1 VSELVWRILSA
12 APLVGLAWLTVR
24 IVKRANE
31 PQRGFNTDVVWSRI
45 GAHLLDWILIGVAW
59 ICGMASTYQLS
70 ISLGFTDSTR
80 LVWDNT
86 LGNTGLFAIA
96 IGDIVLLQAATGY
109 TWGKRILRI
118 RTVNSDGCRPG
129 LRATIIRSV
138 PLIIE
143 QFGIVALFAMARSGP
158 APALRRPLGAH
169 VSRQRQPASSRRG
182 TALLTRKAKWLRAN
196 SQGCDQR
203 NRTDGWRDAAKA
215 LRRSAVPAC

>member
-129 LRATIIRSV
+129 LRATHHPQRAAHHRAV
-138 PLIIE
+138 
-143 QFGIVALFAMARSGP
+143 RNRGP
-158 APALRRPLGAH
+158 VRDGPKRT
-169 VSRQRQPASSRRG
+169 STSASA
-182 TALLTRKAKWLRAN
+182 TAGRTRKSSATARQFPAGRRLTDAKSEMAQ
-196 SQGCDQR
+196 SQFAG
-203 NRTDGWRDAAKA
+203 
-215 LRRSAVPAC
+215 LRSAQPNRRLARCR